1 MLSRRTLLA
10 GSAATLA
17 APATLTE
24 ARAATPKGVAVM
36 AKQIDDIVSFD
47 PAESYEFTN
56 GEVDANC
63 YRRLIKPNLD
73 DATKIEGDLAETW
86 DVSPDGLTYTFRLR
100 RDAKFESGNP
110 VTAHDAAF
118 SLQRVVKLNK
128 TPGFIITQFG
138 FNPDNVEQAI
148 RALDD
153 TTVELKLPNEAE
165 ATSFVLYCLSANV
178 GSVVDMKTVMANQT
192 NGDLGNAWLK
202 SRTAGAGAYKL
213 TEWAASDH
221 VIIDANPNAAEKG
234 NMRRIVMRHIAD
246 PAAQLLL
253 LQKGDVDIAR
263 ELGSD
268 QLKSIA
274 GDKDLTVSSAP
285 QGTSMYLAMNQAMP
299 ELQKAQVHQAIKWAI
314 DYDAIARNI
323 TPGTWSVCQAFLP
336 DALPGALK
344 SNPFRKD
351 VAKAKQLLSE
361 AGLASGFAV
370 TMDYISASPH
380 AEIAQALQAD
390 LAAIGIKV
398 TLQPGEQKQV
408 ITKTRARQHQL
419 ALLYWGTDYFDPNSN
434 CQAWCENPDD
444 SDQSKL
450 KILAWRSHFVDKQ
463 LTSESQAAVH
473 ELDPTER
480 MALYRTIQQQFMDRA
495 PFAMLLQRNAV
506 AVLGKGVSGFKV
518 GPMPDYTHYTTI
530 AKA

>member
-1 MLSRRTLLA
+1 MLAS
-10 GSAATLA
+10 SAATLA
-17 APATLTE
+17 APAILTE

-63 YRRLIKPNLD
+63 YRRLIRPNLE

-86 DVSPDGLTYTFRLR
+86 DVSQDGLTYTFRLR
-100 RDAKFESGNP
+100 RDAKFDSGNP
-110 VTAHDAAF
+110 VSAHDAAF

-138 FNPDNVEQAI
+138 FNPDNVEKSI
-148 RALDD
+148 RVLDD
-153 TTVELKLPNEAE
+153 YTLEMKLPNEAE

-178 GSVVDMKTVMANQT
+178 GSVVDMKTAMANQT

-234 NMRRIVMRHIAD
+234 NMRRIIMRHVAD
-246 PAAQLLL
+246 PATQLLL

-268 QLKSIA
+268 QLRTIA
-274 GDKDLTVSSAP
+274 GDQDLTVSSAP

-299 ELQKAQVHQAIKWAI
+299 ELQKVQVHQAIKGAI

-323 TPGTWSVCQAFLP
+323 TPGTWSVCQALLP

-351 VAKAKQLLSE
+351 IAKAKQLLSE
-361 AGLASGFAV
+361 AGLPNGFAV

-390 LAAIGIKV
+390 LAAIGIKA

-419 ALLYWGTDYFDPNSN
+419 ALLVWGTDYFDPNSN
-434 CQAWCENPDD
+434 SQAWCENPDD
-444 SDQSKL
+444 TDQSKL
-450 KILAWRSHFVDKQ
+450 KILAWRSHFVDKD
-463 LTSESQAAVH
+463 LTSLSQAAVH
-473 ELDPTER
+473 ELDPAKR
-480 MALYRTIQQQFMDRA
+480 MALYGTIQEQFMNRA

-518 GPMPDYTHYTTI
+518 GPMPDYTHYTAI